1 MADVELMQLIKE
13 KALRMA
19 EKFVPRQLDN
29 FEPLLIY
36 RTVVYDKKSG
46 AMRSM
51 QRIWLIFLII
61 LITGIC
67 TAQVPDLVGNWTGSA
82 TAYFVGDG
90 AYDLVED
97 DRVTLIVVEQ
107 TDRLIT
113 GNITYMNE
121 GEEIVEAFAGAIGAD
136 NKTFYIAESKGYGF
150 GTIISDDEIEMS
162 YLEQGK
168 PAIASIDKFHRIKA
182 SSAH

>member
-1 MADVELMQLIKE
+1 
-13 KALRMA
+13 MA
-19 EKFVPRQLDN
+19 ENFVPRQLDN

-90 AYDLVED
+90 ASH
-97 DRVTLIVVEQ
+97 IPQ
-107 TDRLIT
+107 
-113 GNITYMNE
+113 
-121 GEEIVEAFAGAIGAD
+121 
-136 NKTFYIAESKGYGF
+136 
-150 GTIISDDEIEMS
+150 
-162 YLEQGK
+162 
-168 PAIASIDKFHRIKA
+168 
-182 SSAH
+182 

>member
-19 EKFVPRQLDN
+19 ENFVPRQLDN

-61 LITGIC
+61 LITGI
-67 TAQVPDLVGNWTGSA
+67 
-82 TAYFVGDG
+82 
-90 AYDLVED
+90 
-97 DRVTLIVVEQ
+97 
-107 TDRLIT
+107 
-113 GNITYMNE
+113 
-121 GEEIVEAFAGAIGAD
+121 
-136 NKTFYIAESKGYGF
+136 
-150 GTIISDDEIEMS
+150 
-162 YLEQGK
+162 
-168 PAIASIDKFHRIKA
+168 
-182 SSAH
+182 